1 MFLNRSFVCTVSLGF
16 SNPVANANPK
26 PNPSMQPV
34 LVLFLL
40 GGLTFKEVGQVR
52 AVIKEV
58 GEQSGGSRIILM
70 TTAMSNNE
78 NILFDIFDS

>member
-1 MFLNRSFVCTVSLGF
+1 MYTSSLGF
-16 SNPVANANPK
+16 SNPVASAAPK
-26 PNPSMQPV
+26 PNPTMQPT

-52 AVIKEV
+52 AVIKEDAA
-58 GEQSGGSRIILM
+58 QRSDGSRIILM
-70 TTAMSNNE
+70 TTGMSNNE

>member
-1 MFLNRSFVCTVSLGF
+1 
-16 SNPVANANPK
+16 
-26 PNPSMQPV
+26 MQPV